1 MKQDPWFI
9 HHPEREEGFLH
20 SGPARRS
27 LVARAVAEED
37 AHTSVLL

>member
-9 HHPEREEGFLH
+9 DHPEREEGFLR

-27 LVARAVAEED
+27 SVASAVAEED
-37 AHTSVLL
+37 TLTSVLL

>member
-9 HHPEREEGFLH
+9 DHPEREEGFLH

-27 LVARAVAEED
+27 SVASAAAEED
-37 AHTSVLL
+37 TLTSVLL